1 MMRIVA
7 ASTFAALLAACSGSD
22 RVEGVVP
29 AWANPP
35 PQSAVEYSA
44 RRTHVEAG
52 AAHNPVPAGK
62 PATGPQPEAK
72 KPEPQ
77 SSSEE

>member
-1 MMRIVA
+1 MMRIIAV
-7 ASTFAALLAACSGSD
+7 STFVALLAACSGSD
-22 RVEGVVP
+22 RVEGIVP
-29 AWANPP
+29 AWANTP
-35 PQSAVEYSA
+35 PQPAVQYSG

-52 AAHNPVPAGK
+52 AAHKAVPAAK
-62 PATGPQPEAK
+62 PTPESQHEAK

>member
-7 ASTFAALLAACSGSD
+7 VSTFAALLAACSASD
-22 RVEGVVP
+22 RVEGIVP
-29 AWANPP
+29 AWANTP
-35 PQSAVEYSA
+35 PQPAVQYSA

-52 AAHNPVPAGK
+52 AAHNPEPAGK
-62 PATGPQPEAK
+62 PAPGPQPEAK